1 MPKCDQTSTAASS
14 LFFAQKLKNYYGH
27 TIGLSQPFSASPIFF
42 FNHSCQYLKPIY
54 NCFFF
59 LFNNNKNTKKSGFVF
74 VLCQLWCSSR
84 LHNTIIKYDDDDE
97 NTNTTHSHCS
107 CTTGLRPP
115 CLPIPKPKQANT
127 VHFVHPFSISSG
139 LFKGT

>member
-1 MPKCDQTSTAASS
+1 MDTPSDFPNLFQLLQYFFSIIAASILS
-14 LFFAQKLKNYYGH
+14 LF
-27 TIGLSQPFSASPIFF
+27 TIVFF
-42 FNHSCQYLKPIY
+42 FFSTTQQKHKKKWF
-54 NCFFF
+54 CFCP
-59 LFNNNKNTKKSGFVF
+59 L
-74 VLCQLWCSSR
+74 LWCSSR
-84 LHNTIIKYDDDDE
+84 LHNNTLIKYDDDDE